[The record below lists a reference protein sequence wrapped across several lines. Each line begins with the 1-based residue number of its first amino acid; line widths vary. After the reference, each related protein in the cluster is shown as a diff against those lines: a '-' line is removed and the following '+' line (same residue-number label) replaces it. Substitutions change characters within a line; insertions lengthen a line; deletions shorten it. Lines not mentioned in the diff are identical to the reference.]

1 MPTLAIPVT
10 LLQLAATAIAAAA
23 ANIALPGCQSKC
35 GELDIPYPF
44 GTTAGCYRPGFKVTC
59 NPKPGAGVA
68 QRLMLGDA
76 GGPVVLEISVPNST
90 VRIRSNTW
98 FFAVG
103 NTSMT
108 RLAVVPAGGPF
119 VLRPGRNRLVYIGCG
134 FRASSWTPLGARAFN
149 ACSTSCWWEDDTR
162 RIRSGRC
169 DGVDCCNASIPT
181 GLTSFRTQF
190 QWAGEET
197 GTPATS
203 PCTSSGA
210 AVVVVEK
217 RWLHFRT
224 NVLGLMMSLLA
235 FGRASVLVAPAILDW
250 AFDNSSTCAEA
261 TKRSVS
267 GCVSKHSECVDS
279 AGGALGYGCKCGE
292 GYQGNPYVRDG
303 CQRPSRHLH
312 LSAGES
318 GHLMLVFLCRRV
330 KDDTGFP
337 MVFFKGEV
345 QFTFLNYH
353 KSLIFNLQLRNW
365 MV

>member
-1 MPTLAIPVT
+1 
-10 LLQLAATAIAAAA
+10 
-23 ANIALPGCQSKC
+23 
-35 GELDIPYPF
+35 
-44 GTTAGCYRPGFKVTC
+44 
-59 NPKPGAGVA
+59 
-68 QRLMLGDA
+68 
-76 GGPVVLEISVPNST
+76 
-90 VRIRSNTW
+90 
-98 FFAVG
+98 
-103 NTSMT
+103 
-108 RLAVVPAGGPF
+108 
-119 VLRPGRNRLVYIGCG
+119 
-134 FRASSWTPLGARAFN
+134 
-149 ACSTSCWWEDDTR
+149 
-162 RIRSGRC
+162 
-169 DGVDCCNASIPT
+169 
-181 GLTSFRTQF
+181 
-190 QWAGEET
+190 
-197 GTPATS
+197 
-203 PCTSSGA
+203 
-210 AVVVVEK
+210 
-217 RWLHFRT
+217 
-224 NVLGLMMSLLA
+224 MMSLLA

-261 TKRSVS
+261 AKRSVS

-353 KSLIFNLQLRNW
+353 KNLIFNLQLRNW